1 MALPGKGA
9 SFSTGVGTIPRR
21 GSSFGQ
27 RGIKVSF
34 KVLKSKKLNNLK
46 KYYGRPYKAAV
57 VEVMNNEMKNILKAA
72 KEDTPVFTGRLRKS
86 GRIVKPRS
94 TGKTFLQW
102 EIRFGGIRLAPTGEG
117 VDDKR
122 GVILV
127 DYAQKIH
134 ELGGKRGR
142 GKSFLIRN
150 WNKAMRG
157 ITGRI
162 NRNLRKTLPRVI

>member
-9 SFSTGVGTIPRR
+9 SFSTGIGTIPRR

-34 KVLKSKKLNNLK
+34 KVLKSKKLTNLK
-46 KYYGRPYKAAV
+46 KYYGKPYKAAV
-57 VEVMNNEMKNILKAA
+57 VEAMNNEMEKILKASR
-72 KEDTPVFTGRLRKS
+72 EDAPLFTGRLRAS
-86 GRIVKPRS
+86 GRIVRPRG
-94 TGKTFLQW
+94 TGRTVWNW
-102 EIRFGGIRLAPTGEG
+102 EVRFGGIRLAPTGEG

-134 ELGGKRGR
+134 ELGGKRGK
-142 GKSFLIRN
+142 GKNFLLRN

-157 ITGRI
+157 ITARI
-162 NRNLRKTLPRVI
+162 NRDLRKALPRVI